1 MSAVCVG
8 LGGISG
14 VVGVGDA
21 GATDQ
26 KKVEDNKEKKH
37 PIRCSEGPGS
47 GPFEEWW
54 EVSESLPWW
63 LRG

>member
-1 MSAVCVG
+1 MQV
-8 LGGISG
+8 LQ
-14 VVGVGDA
+14 
-21 GATDQ
+21 DQ
-26 KKVEDNKEKKH
+26 KKVEDNEEKKH

-54 EVSESLPWW
+54 ELSERLPWW